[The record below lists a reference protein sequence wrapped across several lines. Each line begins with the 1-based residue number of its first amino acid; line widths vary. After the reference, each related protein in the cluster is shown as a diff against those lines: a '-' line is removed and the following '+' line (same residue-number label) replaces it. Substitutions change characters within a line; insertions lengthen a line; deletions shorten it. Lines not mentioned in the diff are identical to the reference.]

1 MKILTLNFLT
11 CAVKACKNS
20 PSAGFP
26 LRIKDAELEAVEL
39 VFQPQFIRN
48 MLPRIEWPA
57 LHSLAS
63 DLGMKVPPGVGEAE
77 DQSSGPDQMDV
88 EGEENRTEV
97 LPKEREHEVD
107 EETLKKLHDLLL
119 ETQITSGVLIC
130 PVCSH
135 QYQIK
140 EGIANFLLPPHL
152 V

>member
-26 LRIKDAELEAVEL
+26 LHIKDAELESVEL
-39 VFQPQFIRN
+39 EFQPQFIRN
-48 MLPRIEWPA
+48 ILPRIEWPA
-57 LHSLAS
+57 LHSLAH
-63 DLGMKVPPGVGEAE
+63 DLGMKVPPGFEEEAE
-77 DQSSGPDQMDV
+77 VEAQAEEMDV
-88 EGEENRTEV
+88 EEEEEKPETES
-97 LPKEREHEVD
+97 KQDVD
-107 EETLKKLHDLLL
+107 DEALKKLHDLLL
-119 ETQITSGVLIC
+119 ETQITSGVLVC
-130 PVCSH
+130 PVCAH